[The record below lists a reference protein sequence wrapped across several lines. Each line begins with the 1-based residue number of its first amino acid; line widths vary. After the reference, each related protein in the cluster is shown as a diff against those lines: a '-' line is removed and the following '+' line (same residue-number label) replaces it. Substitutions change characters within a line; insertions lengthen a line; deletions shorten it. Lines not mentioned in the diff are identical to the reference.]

1 MASGADPMSR
11 SWTEVQALATRAAAG
26 AGVPAAQSL
35 AFGAML
41 ARHLAD
47 GGAEA
52 PLRSALDA
60 PERIV
65 ALAQRV
71 EEVIEAA
78 SISPRPVRTV
88 EPDASQR
95 ALLVSWLAGL
105 PCATAIDVSGDT
117 VLAALDLASPS
128 TRARTERLLVSADLN
143 EGLGTLAAKTY
154 VADSEAS
161 RTMGAGAGLMDTD

>member
-1 MASGADPMSR
+1 MSR

-47 GGAEA
+47 GGDEA
-52 PLRSALDA
+52 PLHAALAA
-60 PERIV
+60 PDRIL

-78 SISPRPVRTV
+78 
-88 EPDASQR
+88 
-95 ALLVSWLAGL
+95 
-105 PCATAIDVSGDT
+105 
-117 VLAALDLASPS
+117 
-128 TRARTERLLVSADLN
+128 
-143 EGLGTLAAKTY
+143 
-154 VADSEAS
+154 
-161 RTMGAGAGLMDTD
+161 

>member
-1 MASGADPMSR
+1 MSR

-26 AGVPAAQSL
+26 AGVPSAQSL

-41 ARHLAD
+41 TRHLAD

-52 PLRSALDA
+52 PLHAALHA

-78 SISPRPVRTV
+78 SSSARPVKTV
-88 EPDASQR
+88 EPDADQR
-95 ALLVSWLAGL
+95 ALLISWLTGL
-105 PCATAIDVSGDT
+105 PCRTAIDVSGDT
-117 VLAALDLASPS
+117 VLAALDLTSPS
-128 TRARTERLLVSADLN
+128 TRERTERLWVSADLDA
-143 EGLGTLAAKTY
+143 GLGTLAARTY
-154 VADSEAS
+154 VADSAAS